1 MQKWW
6 QTVHGGV
13 SMRIVSLPQ
22 NRSQAGSVSLGVRLQ
37 RPIPAE
43 THAVLPLQTLGS
55 WGLDWLADFLRQ
67 RPGLRDDTQS
77 LLVMELLEML
87 LTEGAMMP
95 ETSHAS
101 PALHRAWN
109 STPAWPLVLMLVVPV
124 SVASLVWEA
133 ALRCWWI
140 SAVVP
145 AAKMKASRFWS
156 VPLQVGTR
164 SSHWGEPLRMT
175 ASTAPLS
182 LVARPDVG
190 EPSHSGGHL
199 APQLMTCVPPCPCL
213 QPHLMSSTCPAAFA
227 KQRWAAVHLGSRVVL
242 PGQLPEAPSLP
253 MTVQRASGQLS
264 AMLLQPRL
272 WQCQPRPQQLIGC
285 FVLCSKIR
293 VAGFCAP

>member
-1 MQKWW
+1 MSCNVPICLSPQSAEQTEQFSEVHRTWEWRGGRLGQVNGCLRWLRLLVAAQVPASRLVVPETFLQGASSARTLVLSSERAIALPWWIRSAWDRFALLMQKWW

-109 STPAWPLVLMLVVPV
+109 STPEPQNKRSM
-124 SVASLVWEA
+124 EE
-133 ALRCWWI
+133 RWI
-140 SAVVP
+140 T
-145 AAKMKASRFWS
+145 MM
-156 VPLQVGTR
+156 
-164 SSHWGEPLRMT
+164 WGE
-175 ASTAPLS
+175 
-182 LVARPDVG
+182 
-190 EPSHSGGHL
+190 
-199 APQLMTCVPPCPCL
+199 
-213 QPHLMSSTCPAAFA
+213 
-227 KQRWAAVHLGSRVVL
+227 
-242 PGQLPEAPSLP
+242 
-253 MTVQRASGQLS
+253 
-264 AMLLQPRL
+264 
-272 WQCQPRPQQLIGC
+272 
-285 FVLCSKIR
+285 SKM
-293 VAGFCAP
+293 GYMECT